1 MCDAKPL
8 KKLANH
14 LSTKH
19 PTLSKEERHRLLKRA
34 KVVRRDTQ
42 LRTSTIPQWGSIR
55 EYTINYAPN
64 PPKKAED
71 ADIYTRLIQAGK
83 KTWGFPMFPI
93 EMFKDFSEW
102 LMSPDG
108 KLRSETAAKEICVD
122 VSKCL
127 KYLNPKSIT
136 FDCLLDTTK
145 IRKFLDICSQSG
157 VQEDGLITKADRLI
171 TALTYLRLE
180 ANVKKRATIDDAVE
194 RISSW
199 KRVWRKAKGKS
210 RLIRL
215 AESMESCPEPDVNAI
230 KHCDALWKDVDK
242 VISALRDDTHEVTSG
257 QLKLVTGA
265 MVGLILAQSAQRP
278 SAVMGATLG
287 EYERATFVDGVWV
300 INVHEHKTGQQG
312 PARLTMEHDDK
323 RRLDDYVLYVRP
335 GLDPLNEHNKL
346 FSLSGG
352 RPLENTGKLLAKIE
366 TNYDL
371 SLPSSTQL
379 RKELATKAAL
389 TCSSPEVALLSRQMS
404 HSIETH
410 RRAYEEIG
418 TTSHAAQAHSLVQ
431 RLSSKQKLVEEDPK
445 RKKIFWTGPQIA
457 EIEQFFEQEI
467 RELSHATTDRCKMFL
482 KCYPIEGRI
491 PKHVQDKV
499 KSLIDK
505 KKLPR
510 L

>member
-1 MCDAKPL
+1 L

-34 KVVRRDTQ
+34 KVVKPNTG
-42 LRTSTIPQWGSIR
+42 LRTSTIPQRGSIR
-55 EYTINYAPN
+55 EYATNYAPN

-71 ADIYTRLIQAGK
+71 ADIYTQLAQAGK

-108 KLRSETAAKEICVD
+108 KLRSDTTAREICVD

-127 KYLNPKSIT
+127 KYLHPKTMT
-136 FDCLLDTTK
+136 FDCLLDTTGT
-145 IRKFLDICSQSG
+145 RKFFDICKKSG
-157 VQEDGLITKADRLI
+157 VQEDGLITKADRVA
-171 TALTYLRLE
+171 TALTYLRLG
-180 ANVKKRATIDDAVE
+180 ADVNKRATIDDAVE

-199 KRVWRKAKGKS
+199 KRVWRKAKGKG

-230 KHCDALWKDVDK
+230 KRCDALWTDVDQ

-265 MVGLILAQSAQRP
+265 MVGLVLAQSAQRP
-278 SAVMGATLG
+278 SAVMGATLA
-287 EYERATFVDGVWV
+287 EYERATFIDGVWV
-300 INVHEHKTGQQG
+300 INVHEHKTGRQG
-312 PARLTMEHDDK
+312 PARLTIDQDDK
-323 RRLDDYVLYVRP
+323 ERLDNYVMFVRP
-335 GLDPLNEHNKL
+335 ALDPLNDHNKL

-352 RPLENTGKLLAKIE
+352 RPLQDTGKLLGKIE
-366 TNYDL
+366 TYYHL
-371 SLPSSTQL
+371 SLPNCTQL

-389 TCSSPEVALLSRQMS
+389 TCSSTEVALLSRQMS

-410 RRAYEEIG
+410 KRAYEEIG
-418 TTSHAAQAHSLVQ
+418 TMCHAAQAHSLVQ
-431 RLSSKQKLVEEDPK
+431 KLSLSSNEYLEDPK
-445 RKKIFWTGPQIA
+445 RTKMFWTGPQIA
-457 EIEQFFEQEI
+457 QLEDFFGKEI
-467 RELSHATTDRCKMFL
+467 RELSHATTDRCKGFL
-482 KCYPIEGRI
+482 GAYPIEGRK

-505 KKLPR
+505 KKLPQ